1 VIDAAD
7 AGHPESGP
15 FKFAGPLLGILSGAS
30 HCGFEGGV
38 RRAGA
43 GENRVSTTECLTW
56 VTLVATNGWCV
67 ESKLGRLFRLFS
79 LQVAV

>member
-1 VIDAAD
+1 MTN
-7 AGHPESGP
+7 AGRPKSGL
-15 FKFAGPLLGILSGAS
+15 FKLAGALLGILSGAS

-43 GENRVSTTECLTW
+43 GENRCSTTDCLTW
-56 VTLVATNGWCV
+56 VALAATNGWCV
-67 ESKLGRLFRLFS
+67 ENKLGCLFRLLS